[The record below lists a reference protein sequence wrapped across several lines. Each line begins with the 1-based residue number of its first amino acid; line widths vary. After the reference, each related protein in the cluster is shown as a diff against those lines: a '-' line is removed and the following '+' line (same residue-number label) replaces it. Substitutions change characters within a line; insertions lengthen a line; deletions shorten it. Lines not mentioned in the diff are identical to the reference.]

1 MFQRKTQWA
10 SQARCTRRRT
20 AAGDPKR
27 KNDIEMDVYRNFVE
41 LSEAEREDIDFCI
54 SVVKREGSNIVIVVP
69 HGGAIEPGTSEV
81 AKEVANNDLSLAIFE
96 GIKPKGNNCL
106 HITSTNFD
114 EPRCVELVQAS
125 DTVVA
130 IHGERSDE
138 LSVFLGGSDDELCLQ
153 LKAVLKRYGFTVKTH
168 GNPDLHGLAAENI
181 CNRGRHGVGVQLEL
195 SSGLR
200 QTFFQSLTDKGRKKP
215 TDELVRFA
223 AAVREALHTAGRL

>member
-1 MFQRKTQWA
+1 LETYWIESHITIA
-10 SQARCTRRRT
+10 WNPTAQA
-20 AAGDPKR
+20 KLYS
-27 KNDIEMDVYRNFVE
+27 DIEMDVYRNFAE
-41 LSEAEREDIDFCI
+41 LSKTESEGIDFCI
-54 SVVKREGSNIVIVVP
+54 SIVKREGSNIAIVAP

-96 GIKPKGNNCL
+96 GIKPKGNKRL

-114 EPRCVELVQAS
+114 EPRCVELVQES

-130 IHGERSDE
+130 IHGEGSNE
-138 LSVFLGGSDDELCLQ
+138 LSIFLGGRDDELGVQ
-153 LKAVLKRYGFTVKTH
+153 LKAAFERYGYAVKTH
-168 GNPDLHGLAAENI
+168 GNPDLHGLATENI

-223 AAVREALHTAGRL
+223 VAVREGLHTAGRL

>member
-1 MFQRKTQWA
+1 
-10 SQARCTRRRT
+10 
-20 AAGDPKR
+20 
-27 KNDIEMDVYRNFVE
+27 MDAYQNFAE
-41 LSEAEREDIDFCI
+41 LSEAEREDIDFRI
-54 SVVKREGSNIVIVVP
+54 FNVKREGSSTVMVAP

-96 GIKPKGNNCL
+96 GIKPKDNKRL

-114 EPRCVELVQAS
+114 EPRCVELVQKS
-125 DTVVA
+125 NTVVA
-130 IHGERSDE
+130 FHGERSNE
-138 LSVFLGGSDDELCLQ
+138 LSVFLGGRDEELGAQ
-153 LKAVLKRYGFTVKTH
+153 LKAALERYGYAVKTH
-168 GNPDLHGLAAENI
+168 GNPDLHGLNEANI

-223 AAVREALHTAGRL
+223 AAVREGLHTAGRL

>member
-1 MFQRKTQWA
+1 
-10 SQARCTRRRT
+10 
-20 AAGDPKR
+20 
-27 KNDIEMDVYRNFVE
+27 MDAYQNFAE
-41 LSEAEREDIDFCI
+41 LSESEREDIDFRI
-54 SVVKREGSNIVIVVP
+54 FNVKREGSSTVMVAP

-96 GIKPKGNNCL
+96 GIKPKDNKRL

-114 EPRCVELVQAS
+114 EPRCVELVQKS
-125 DTVVA
+125 NTVVA
-130 IHGERSDE
+130 FHGERSNE
-138 LSVFLGGSDDELCLQ
+138 LSVFLGGRDDELGAQ
-153 LKAVLKRYGFTVKTH
+153 LKAALERYGYAVKTH
-168 GNPDLHGLAAENI
+168 GNPDLHGLNEANI

-223 AAVREALHTAGRL
+223 AAVREGLHTAGRL

>member
-1 MFQRKTQWA
+1 
-10 SQARCTRRRT
+10 
-20 AAGDPKR
+20 
-27 KNDIEMDVYRNFVE
+27 MDAYQNFAE
-41 LSEAEREDIDFCI
+41 LSEAEREDIDFRI
-54 SVVKREGSNIVIVVP
+54 FNVKREGSSTVMVAP

-96 GIKPKGNNCL
+96 GIKPKDNKRL

-114 EPRCVELVQAS
+114 EPRCVELVQKS
-125 DTVVA
+125 NTVVA
-130 IHGERSDE
+130 FHGERSNE
-138 LSVFLGGSDDELCLQ
+138 LSVFLGGRDDELGAQ
-153 LKAVLKRYGFTVKTH
+153 LKAALERYGYAVKTH
-168 GNPDLHGLAAENI
+168 GNPDLHGLNEANI

-223 AAVREALHTAGRL
+223 AAVREGLHTAGRL